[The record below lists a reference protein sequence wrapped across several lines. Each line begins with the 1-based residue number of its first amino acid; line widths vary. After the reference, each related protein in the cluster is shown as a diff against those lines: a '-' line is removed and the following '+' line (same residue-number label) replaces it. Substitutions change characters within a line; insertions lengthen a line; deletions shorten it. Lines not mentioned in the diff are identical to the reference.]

1 MRLSNDLFIQAMN
14 YLITSKKVRDQQHL
28 ASVTGITESTLSR
41 IMNDKVQ
48 KPSPLTI
55 QKLLQAFP
63 DIFNPLYLQGRSSYL
78 LMSDYQAAV
87 ANHEP
92 DIVPIDA
99 NQTKNI
105 PKSDIPTSATDNML
119 ELYARMIRGVDDLRV
134 QLHAELQEV
143 QQLRTSLQQMVA
155 ALTTELHRL
164 QYSTPY
170 SYGMAAEDI
179 SNQ

>member
-63 DIFNPLYLQGRSSYL
+63 GIFNPLYLQGRSSYL

-87 ANHEP
+87 ANHES

-99 NQTKNI
+99 NNNKNI
-105 PKSDIPTSATDNML
+105 PKSDISATDNML

-143 QQLRTSLQQMVA
+143 QQLRTSLQQTVA
-155 ALTTELHRL
+155 ALNQELRRL

-170 SYGMAAEDI
+170 SYGMAAEELP
-179 SNQ
+179 NQ

>member
-1 MRLSNDLFIQAMN
+1 MPMRLSNDLFIQAMN
-14 YLITSKKVRDQQHL
+14 YLITTKKVRDQQHL

-48 KPSPLTI
+48 KPSPVTI

-63 DIFNPLYLQGRSSYL
+63 GIFNPLYLQGRSSYL

-99 NQTKNI
+99 NQNKNI
-105 PKSDIPTSATDNML
+105 PESDISAADNML

-134 QLHAELQEV
+134 QLHTELQEV
-143 QQLRTSLQQMVA
+143 QQLRTSLQQTVA
-155 ALTTELHRL
+155 ALTAELHHL
-164 QYSTPY
+164 QYSTPH
-170 SYGMAAEDI
+170 SYGMVAEDI